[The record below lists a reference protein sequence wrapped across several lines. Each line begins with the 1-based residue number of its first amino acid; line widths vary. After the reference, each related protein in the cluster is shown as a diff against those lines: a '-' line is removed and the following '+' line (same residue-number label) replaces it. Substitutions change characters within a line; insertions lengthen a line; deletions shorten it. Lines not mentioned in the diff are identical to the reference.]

1 MFLTK
6 GAHASILD
14 ACRAFNIRR
23 LAHAM
28 GQDSGAP
35 YFGQECKARLAC
47 ADPQVEFNVG
57 PAARGGAMDD
67 AVEAALAS
75 AAAPG
80 LSPPSSE
87 IIAEARARAT
97 DMLREMPSENGE
109 GLKDLQ
115 NLTLSMGLPATRAT
129 FQFMIKAANLRGE
142 AKKEAL
148 RAIAEFSPLTE
159 VGCMKVD
166 FYNQTSGSPDVAYLI
181 LDKCPRLHNLGAQI
195 DKLKAHVSD
204 EKWPEVIRSL
214 SMLVHIGRSVYGQTA
229 RKHLDLIR
237 QIHGSAADDPCT
249 KYLDLQIDRENT
261 TLFLDPSWPSRI
273 GIFIRLWSS
282 VH

>member
-1 MFLTK
+1 
-6 GAHASILD
+6 
-14 ACRAFNIRR
+14 
-23 LAHAM
+23 M

-35 YFGQECKARLAC
+35 YFGQECEASLDC
-47 ADPQVEFNVG
+47 ADSQVEFNVG

-67 AVEAALAS
+67 AVDAALAR
-75 AAAPG
+75 AAPD

-87 IIAEARARAT
+87 MIAAARARAT

-142 AKKEAL
+142 AKKNAL
-148 RAIAEFSPLTE
+148 SAVADFSPLTE

-166 FYNQTSGSPDVAYLI
+166 FFNQTLGAPDVAYLI

-249 KYLDLQIDRENT
+249 KFLDLQIDRENT

-273 GIFIRLWSS
+273 GIFIRLSTDVQAS
-282 VH
+282 LAH